1 MPFYAAKPDEGSA
14 GPSAGGPVTMR
25 VEPDKVLGL
34 KARLE
39 AVRDNVKDFLRQQGD
54 NLRARPLAQD
64 EVSIDA
70 ARIFAENADTA
81 LNVTNQFVKQLD
93 LTIEQLGQIAKTYN
107 LVEDTNTT
115 AMQQQN
121 RGA

>member
-1 MPFYAAKPDEGSA
+1 
-14 GPSAGGPVTMR
+14 MR
-25 VEPDKVLGL
+25 VEPGKVLGL

-39 AVRDNVKDFLRQQGD
+39 AVRDNVQDFLKGEGD

-64 EVSIDA
+64 EVSVDA

-81 LNVTNQFVKQLD
+81 LAVTKEFVKQLD
-93 LTIEQLGQIAKTYN
+93 QSIAELAAIAKTYN
-107 LVEDTNTT
+107 LVEDINTT

-121 RGA
+121 RGI

>member
-1 MPFYAAKPDEGSA
+1 MPFYAARPDGGSG

-25 VEPDKVLGL
+25 VEPDKVLAL
-34 KARLE
+34 KRRLE
-39 AVRDNVKDFLRQQGD
+39 AVRDNVKDFMDRQGV

-70 ARIFAENADTA
+70 AKIFTDNANTA
-81 LNVTNQFVKQLD
+81 LAVTKQFVDELNRSID
-93 LTIEQLGQIAKTYN
+93 GLAAIAKTYN
-107 LVEDTNTT
+107 LVEDVNTT

-121 RGA
+121 RGI